1 MLVMSHQLE
10 PKIQALDFTRFR
22 NRLIRD
28 YPEMNW
34 EGELFTIA
42 VEEYKRF
49 LELIVRFP
57 EVRMSPTKLMDTI
70 WHHHILDT
78 KNYHNDCNNIFGFYL
93 HHKPTFEEVKSFLKI
108 EVDKSVLHIQ
118 HIETGTGT
126 TESQVLQSLQ
136 HITKEETQFNRT
148 LEDDRKKIENNVDR

>member
-10 PKIQALDFTRFR
+10 PKIHALDFTRFR

-49 LELIVRFP
+49 LELIFRFP
-57 EVRMSPTKLMDTI
+57 EVRMSPTKLMDII

-93 HHKPTFEEVKSFLKI
+93 HHKPTFEEVKSA
-108 EVDKSVLHIQ
+108 SPS
-118 HIETGTGT
+118 G
-126 TESQVLQSLQ
+126 
-136 HITKEETQFNRT
+136 KENLIRHYEELFFDTPKG
-148 LEDDRKKIENNVDR
+148 EEYGACNNTDYCDCDY